1 MLFISYV
8 VLTATSPAKVERKYA
23 RCLVNQVR
31 SLVRF
36 ICRGSQLVQLILY
49 DSMQRLEKKK
59 KIGYF
64 SDTNFQMSLS
74 IVCISWI
81 FVAFRAPQS
90 G

>member
-23 RCLVNQVR
+23 RCFVNQVR

-64 SDTNFQMSLS
+64 SVGN
-74 IVCISWI
+74 I
-81 FVAFRAPQS
+81 
-90 G
+90 